1 MKKSSEKLPAHETV
15 YRQIHDKIMFGDLTP
30 GEAVTIQGLV
40 AELGVSMTP
49 VREAIRRLTAE
60 GALEFQGNRRVS
72 VPVMEPLKLDEL
84 AFARLAI
91 EPKLAEIAAKKVS
104 SCEIDTL
111 ERADARVNEAIASGD
126 VPKYMRANHAFHFG
140 LYAHANSQILLPLA
154 KTLWL
159 RYGPLSR
166 IISGRVGTGNLI
178 DRHEETITALRA
190 GDADATGQAIA
201 MDIQQGFDLMKAA
214 IDFGEFDQI

>member
-1 MKKSSEKLPAHETV
+1 MDATVEKLPAHETV
-15 YRQIHDKIMFGDLTP
+15 YRQIHDKIMFGDLSP
-30 GEAVTIQGLV
+30 GETVTIQRLV
-40 AELGVSMTP
+40 DELGVSMTP

-91 EPKLAEIAAKKVS
+91 EPKLAEIAAQK
-104 SCEIDTL
+104 IDTEGIQTL
-111 ERADARVNEAIASGD
+111 AEADMAVNEAIASGD
-126 VPKYMRANHAFHFG
+126 VQKYMRANHAFHFG
-140 LYAHANSQILLPLA
+140 LYSHAHSQILLPLA

-166 IISGRVGTGNLI
+166 IISGRVGTGNLV
-178 DRHEETITALRA
+178 DRHSETIDALKA
-190 GDADATGQAIA
+190 GDQKATGQAIA
-201 MDIQQGFDLMKAA
+201 MDIQQGFDLMRVAV
-214 IDFGEFDQI
+214 DTV